1 MPRAKQGPMQ
11 HAREVPAER
20 KDRRGHVKPYP
31 AEYRA
36 QMVELVR
43 SGRTPES
50 LAKEFGVS
58 APAIR
63 SWVRQADLDNGTR
76 SDGMTTDERAE
87 LAELRRENRRLREER
102 DILKKF
108 AAWSAQEMNSTP
120 PKRSGS

>member
-1 MPRAKQGPMQ
+1 MPRAKQVPMP
-11 HAREVPAER
+11 HAPQVPQ
-20 KDRRGHVKPYP
+20 DRRGRSHKPYP

-43 SGRTPES
+43 SGRSPES
-50 LAKEFGVS
+50 LQKEFGVT
-58 APAIR
+58 APTIR
-63 SWVRQADLDNGTR
+63 SWMRQAERDSGAR
-76 SDGMTTDERAE
+76 SDGLTTDERAE
-87 LAELRRENRRLREER
+87 LAALRRENRRLQEER